1 MSSIIRMAVAD
12 LGQPTYGPEPA
23 GYTIEGSPVEK
34 LHEYY
39 DKDGTTSGVWECSPG
54 TMREPQ
60 TTDEFCTILAGRV
73 EIIDELAGTRESF
86 STGDSF
92 FLPKGSTLT
101 WVITETVRK
110 FYATAG

>member
-1 MSSIIRMAVAD
+1 MSSIIRMAEAD
-12 LGQPTYGPEPA
+12 LGQPTYGPEAA
-23 GYTIEGSPVEK
+23 GYTIQGSPVEK

-101 WVITETVRK
+101 WVISETVRK
-110 FYATAG
+110 FYATAE